1 MERRGKVRRQRERKG
16 EGERGRG
23 EKRERRRKR
32 RRNRGMGIP
41 YGTGNHMY
49 RCVRGCWMS
58 CGYLGVARVKGACG
72 KVIGK

>member
-1 MERRGKVRRQRERKG
+1 MERRGKERRQRERKG

-23 EKRERRRKR
+23 EKRE
-32 RRNRGMGIP
+32 RNRGMGIP